1 MYVYVYICKKSTETE
16 KVKKENN
23 SKLRRQEI
31 QYLV

>member
-1 MYVYVYICKKSTETE
+1 MFTCISAKKSTETE